1 MREKMQRKS
10 KKGLTIRKKES
21 IIHEVKQRRSSAS
34 HLIAWANRVNTVSKA
49 GVYSVFLCAA
59 DFFRRFFFLRESAC
73 GDSIFGRCLTITELM
88 INEQIRDKEI
98 RLVDENG
105 EQLGIVSS
113 KEAQKIADEKKLDL
127 VKIAPTAK
135 PPVCRIM
142 DYGKYKFDQAKKE
155 KEARKKQKTVDVK
168 ELRLS
173 PSIDTHDIQ
182 VKIKKANEFLKD
194 GDKVKVSIRFR
205 GREIGHSKAG
215 MTIMENFAKATEE
228 FGVIDKQPK
237 MEGKSLVMFLAPK
250 G

>member
-1 MREKMQRKS
+1 MRCGS
-10 KKGLTIRKKES
+10 YFG
-21 IIHEVKQRRSSAS
+21 EV
-34 HLIAWANRVNTVSKA
+34 L
-49 GVYSVFLCAA
+49 
-59 DFFRRFFFLRESAC
+59 D
-73 GDSIFGRCLTITELM
+73 ITDLM

-98 RLVDENG
+98 RLIDENG
-105 EQLGIVSS
+105 EQLGILSARD
-113 KEAQKIADEKKLDL
+113 AQKIADEKKLDL

-173 PSIDTHDIQ
+173 PSIDTHDVQ
-182 VKIKKANEFLKD
+182 VKVKKANEFLKD

-215 MTIMENFAKATEE
+215 ITILEDFAKQTEE
-228 FGVIDKQPK
+228 FGVIDKPPK
-237 MEGKSLVMFLAPK
+237 MEGRSLVMFLAPK
-250 G
+250 S